1 MKLIYN
7 KKKILSFYNI
17 KFYDWS
23 FSKIMKRMN
32 TEGGYLVA
40 PAASALVDIKA
51 NKIYYNSLKNS
62 KCAIFDSG
70 FFCLLLRLFRICNP
84 KKFSGYLFIKNFL
97 SYKIAKKKKILL
109 VNASNKQAELNQ
121 KLMLNKK
128 FEKIFCYLAP
138 YYKNIKIYDHK
149 LFNYINKCKPHYIL
163 INIGGLK
170 QEPLASWIIGKA
182 KFKCII
188 FCTGGAIDFITGLQ
202 APINTFIDK
211 IYLGWLL
218 RIIFSP
224 SVFFIRLFKSL
235 FLIKYFIKQK

>member
-1 MKLIYN
+1 MLKYGGFCNNYGYGFVKYINEKYKFNYN
-7 KKKILSFYNI
+7 IAVKNFNDAPSPYAYFYNI
-17 KFYDWS
+17 NKDL
-23 FSKIMKRMN
+23 SKK
-32 TEGGYLVA
+32 YL
-40 PAASALVDIKA
+40 I
-51 NKIYYNSLKNS
+51 
-62 KCAIFDSG
+62 
-70 FFCLLLRLFRICNP
+70 
-84 KKFSGYLFIKNFL
+84 
-97 SYKIAKKKKILL
+97 L

-170 QEPLASWIIGKA
+170 QEPLASWIVGKA

-224 SVFFIRLFKSL
+224 SVFFIRVFKSL